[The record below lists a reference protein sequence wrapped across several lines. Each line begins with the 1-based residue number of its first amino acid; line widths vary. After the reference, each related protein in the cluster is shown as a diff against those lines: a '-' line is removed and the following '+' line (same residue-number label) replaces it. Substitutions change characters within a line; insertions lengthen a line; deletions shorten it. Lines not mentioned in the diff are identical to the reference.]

1 MSKYVSIDLETT
13 GLNWE
18 TCQIL
23 SFGAVIEDRSKETP
37 IEDLPKFHKI
47 INRDFIKGEP
57 YALSLNK
64 DIIETIKL
72 GKSKDLIYE
81 QDLADY
87 FLSFLLQNGYE
98 GIQNTSWGSVSVKI
112 NVAGKNFNGFDKRF
126 LEKVPDFLNIIRIGH
141 RVLDPAPLYLEK
153 DDVDLP
159 NLQTC
164 LDRAGIKTEVTHN
177 ALQDCIDVIKVLRH
191 KKI

>member
-23 SFGAVIEDRSKETP
+23 SFGAVIEDRSKNTP

-47 INRDFIKGEP
+47 INRDLIKGEP

-64 DIIETIKL
+64 DIIETIKI
-72 GKSKDLIYE
+72 GKSEDLIYE
-81 QDLADY
+81 QDLTPY

-98 GIQNTSWGSVSVKI
+98 SMQQASWDSVSVKI

-126 LEKVPDFLNIIRIGH
+126 LEKVPKFFDIIKVGH

-153 DDVDLP
+153 GDENLP

-164 LDRAGIKTEVTHN
+164 LDRAGINTEVTHD
-177 ALQDCIDVIKVLRH
+177 ALQDCIDVIKVLRY
-191 KKI
+191 KGV